1 MIIHREIVRRLLGLA
16 VCLGLTSCA
25 ISDPTQYFTLAQA
38 PAPTAERTAT
48 ASTAEGAVPQA
59 TNVSVGVGPI
69 IIPAYLDRR
78 QIVIRTGTDQ
88 VELSAFHRWAEPLE
102 DGMARIL
109 AEEIAARVPTERVV
123 TFPWRGV
130 AARAIQ
136 YQVVVTVVRF
146 DGQQGG
152 DVTLD
157 TRWRILDPRGEERV
171 FRRFTVI
178 DTVKG
183 QGHEPIVAAM
193 TRALV
198 SLGREIALEIRALP
212 H

>member
-1 MIIHREIVRRLLGLA
+1 MMVHREIVRSLLGLA
-16 VCLGLTSCA
+16 VCLGLTGCA
-25 ISDPTQYFTLAQA
+25 VSDPTQYFTLAQV
-38 PAPTAERTAT
+38 PASTAERTAT
-48 ASTAEGAVPQA
+48 ASTADSSVGSAS
-59 TNVSVGVGPI
+59 NVSIGVGPI
-69 IIPAYLDRR
+69 VIPAYLDRR

-88 VELSAFHRWAEPLE
+88 VELSSFHRWAEPLE

-123 TFPWRGV
+123 TFPWRGAV
-130 AARAIQ
+130 ARAIQ

-146 DGQQGG
+146 DGHPGG

-157 TRWRILDPRGEERV
+157 TRWRILDSHGEEQV
-171 FRRFTVI
+171 FQRSTVI

-193 TRALV
+193 TRALA
-198 SLGREIALEIRALP
+198 SLGQEIAREIRALP

>member
-16 VCLGLTSCA
+16 VCLGLASCA

-48 ASTAEGAVPQA
+48 ASTAESGVGQT

-69 IIPAYLDRR
+69 SIPTYLDRR

-88 VELSAFHRWAEPLE
+88 LELSAFHRWAEPLE

-146 DGQQGG
+146 DGLQGG

-157 TRWRILDPRGEERV
+157 TRWRILDPDGKEQA
-171 FRRFTVI
+171 FRRSTVI
-178 DTVKG
+178 ETVKG

-193 TRALV
+193 TRAVV
-198 SLGREIALEIRALP
+198 SLSREIALEIRALP

>member
-1 MIIHREIVRRLLGLA
+1 MMIHREIVRRLLSLA
-16 VCLGLTSCA
+16 VCLGLASCA

-48 ASTAEGAVPQA
+48 ASTAEGGVGQT
-59 TNVSVGVGPI
+59 TNVSIGVGPV
-69 IIPAYLDRR
+69 IIPAYLDRQ
-78 QIVIRTGTDQ
+78 QIVTRTGTDQ

-109 AEEIAARVPTERVV
+109 AEEIGARVPTERVV

-130 AARAIQ
+130 VARAIQ

-146 DGQQGG
+146 DGQPGG

-157 TRWRILDPRGEERV
+157 TRWRILDPHGEEHA
-171 FRRFTVI
+171 FRRSTVI
-178 DTVKG
+178 ETVKG
-183 QGHEPIVAAM
+183 PGHEPIVAAM
-193 TRALV
+193 TRAVV
-198 SLGREIALEIRALP
+198 SLSREIALEIRALP

>member
-1 MIIHREIVRRLLGLA
+1 MIVHRELVWRLLGLA
-16 VCLGLTSCA
+16 ACLGLAGCA
-25 ISDPTQYFTLAQA
+25 VSDPTQYFTLAQA

-48 ASTAEGAVPQA
+48 ASTADGSVGSA
-59 TNVSVGVGPI
+59 TNVSIGVGPI
-69 IIPAYLDRR
+69 MVPAYLDRR

-109 AEEIAARVPTERVV
+109 SEEIAARVPTERVV

-130 AARAIQ
+130 VARAIQ

-146 DGQQGG
+146 DGRPGG

-157 TRWRILDPRGEERV
+157 TRWRILDSHGEEQV
-171 FRRFTVI
+171 FRRSTVI

>member
-1 MIIHREIVRRLLGLA
+1 MMIHRAIVRWLLSLS
-16 VCLGLTSCA
+16 VCLGLASCA

-48 ASTAEGAVPQA
+48 ASTAEGGVGQT
-59 TNVSVGVGPI
+59 TNVSIGVGPI
-69 IIPAYLDRR
+69 TIPTYLDRR

-88 VELSAFHRWAEPLE
+88 VELSQFHRWAEPLE

-130 AARAIQ
+130 VARAIQ

-152 DVTLD
+152 DVMLD
-157 TRWRILDPRGEERV
+157 TRWRILDRHGEEHA
-171 FRRFTVI
+171 FRRSTVI
-178 DTVKG
+178 ETVKG
-183 QGHEPIVAAM
+183 PGHEPIVAAM

-198 SLGREIALEIRALP
+198 SLSREIALEIRALP

>member
-1 MIIHREIVRRLLGLA
+1 MMIHRKIVRRLLGLI
-16 VCLGLTSCA
+16 VCLSLTGCA
-25 ISDPTQYFTLAQA
+25 VSDPTQFYTLTQA
-38 PAPTAERTAT
+38 GAPPVERTAT
-48 ASTAEGAVPQA
+48 ASTAESGVGQT
-59 TNVSVGVGPI
+59 TNVSIGVGPVM
-69 IIPAYLDRR
+69 IPAYLDRR
-78 QIVIRTGTDQ
+78 QIVIRTGADQ

-130 AARAIQ
+130 VARAIQ

-146 DGQQGG
+146 DGHEGG

-157 TRWRILDPRGEERV
+157 TRWRILDSQGGEQA
-171 FRRFTVI
+171 FRRSTVI
-178 DTVKG
+178 EASKAP
-183 QGHEPIVAAM
+183 GHEPIVAAM

>member
-1 MIIHREIVRRLLGLA
+1 MMIHREIVRRLLGLTVSLSLAGCA
-16 VCLGLTSCA
+16 V
-25 ISDPTQYFTLAQA
+25 SDPTQYYTLAQA
-38 PAPTAERTAT
+38 GAPTAERTAT
-48 ASTAEGAVPQA
+48 ASTAEGGVGQT
-59 TNVSVGVGPI
+59 TNVSIGVGPI
-69 IIPAYLDRR
+69 IVPAYLDRR
-78 QIVIRTGTDQ
+78 QIVTRTGTDQ

-109 AEEIAARVPTERVV
+109 ADEIAARVPTERVV

-136 YQVVVTVVRF
+136 YQVVITVVRF

-157 TRWRILDPRGEERV
+157 TRWRILDFHGEEQV
-171 FRRFTVI
+171 FRRSTVI

-183 QGHEPIVAAM
+183 PGHEPIVAAM

>member
-1 MIIHREIVRRLLGLA
+1 MMIHREIVRRLLSLA
-16 VCLGLTSCA
+16 VCLGLASCA
-25 ISDPTQYFTLAQA
+25 VSDPTQYFTLAQA

-48 ASTAEGAVPQA
+48 ASTAEGGVGQT
-59 TNVSVGVGPI
+59 TNVSIGVGPV

-78 QIVIRTGTDQ
+78 QIVTRTGTDQ

-130 AARAIQ
+130 VARAIQ

-146 DGQQGG
+146 DGQPGG

-157 TRWRILDPRGEERV
+157 TRWRILDPHGEEHA
-171 FRRFTVI
+171 FRRSTVI
-178 DTVKG
+178 ETVKG
-183 QGHEPIVAAM
+183 AGHEPIVAAM
-193 TRALV
+193 TRAVV
-198 SLGREIALEIRALP
+198 SLSREIALEIRALP

>member
-1 MIIHREIVRRLLGLA
+1 MIVHREIVRRLLGLA
-16 VCLGLTSCA
+16 VCLGLTGCA
-25 ISDPTQYFTLAQA
+25 VSDPTQYFTLAQA

-48 ASTAEGAVPQA
+48 ASTAEGGVGQT
-59 TNVSVGVGPI
+59 TNVSIGVGPV

-78 QIVIRTGTDQ
+78 QIVTRTGTDQ

-130 AARAIQ
+130 VARAIQ

-146 DGQQGG
+146 DGQPGG

-157 TRWRILDPRGEERV
+157 TRWRILDPHGEEHA
-171 FRRFTVI
+171 FRRSTVI
-178 DTVKG
+178 ETVKG
-183 QGHEPIVAAM
+183 PGHEPIVAAM
-193 TRALV
+193 TRAVV
-198 SLGREIALEIRALP
+198 SLSREIALEIRALP